1 MNKKVAIVTG
11 GASGIGFAAAKALSE
26 ENFTVVIADLALE
39 PGLLAAERLDCDFV
53 QVDLSS
59 TADNLKLIE
68 STVRLHGSVDVL
80 INNAGF
86 QHVCQ
91 LDNFPEETWQRML
104 AVMLTSP
111 FLLTKHAWPYMKKNG
126 WGRVINIAS
135 VHGMIASP
143 YKSAYVSAKHGLLGL
158 TKTAALEGGEC
169 GITVNAICPAYVRT
183 PLVDKQIA
191 AQAIANDMSEEDVI
205 NKVMLKNAAI
215 KRLIEP
221 EEVGAFVV
229 YLASDIA
236 RSFTG
241 ASLALDLGW
250 TAQ

>member
-1 MNKKVAIVTG
+1 MDKRVAVVTG

-26 ENFTVVIADLALE
+26 ANHTVVIADLSKE
-39 PGLLAAERLDCDFV
+39 QGITAAEQLDCDFV
-53 QVDLSS
+53 QADLSS
-59 TADNLKLIE
+59 AKDNYRLIE
-68 STVRLHGSVDVL
+68 STAESHGSVDVL
-80 INNAGF
+80 VNNAGF

-91 LDNFPEETWQRML
+91 LASFPEDTWEKML

-111 FLLTKHAWPYMKKNG
+111 FLLTKYAWPYMKKNG

-143 YKSAYVSAKHGLLGL
+143 YKSAYISAKHGLLGL
-158 TKTAALEGGEC
+158 TRTAALEGGEF
-169 GITVNAICPAYVRT
+169 GITVNAICPAYVKT
-183 PLVDKQIA
+183 PLVDKQIL
-191 AQAIANDMSEEDVI
+191 AQALNNNMSPDDVI
-205 NKVMLKNAAI
+205 SEVMLKNAAI
-215 KRLIEP
+215 KKLIEP
-221 EEVGAFVV
+221 EEVGAFVA

>member
-1 MNKKVAIVTG
+1 MNNKVAVVTG
-11 GASGIGFAAAKALSE
+11 GASGIGFAAAKALSDA
-26 ENFTVVIADLALE
+26 NYTVVIADLSKE
-39 PGLLAAERLDCDFV
+39 QGVSAAEQLDCDFV
-53 QVDLSS
+53 QADLSS
-59 TADNLKLIE
+59 PRDNFRLIE
-68 STVRLHGSVDVL
+68 STAESHGSVDILV
-80 INNAGF
+80 NNAGF

-91 LDNFPEETWQRML
+91 LSSFPEDTWEKML

-111 FLLTKHAWPYMKKNG
+111 FLLTKYAWPYMKKNG

-143 YKSAYVSAKHGLLGL
+143 YKSAYISAKHGLLGL
-158 TKTAALEGGEC
+158 TKTAALEGGEY
-169 GITVNAICPAYVRT
+169 GITVNAICPAYVKT
-183 PLVDKQIA
+183 PLVDKQIL
-191 AQAIANDMSEEDVI
+191 AQALNNNMSPDDVI
-205 NKVMLKNAAI
+205 SEIMLKNAAI

-221 EEVGAFVV
+221 EEVGAFVA